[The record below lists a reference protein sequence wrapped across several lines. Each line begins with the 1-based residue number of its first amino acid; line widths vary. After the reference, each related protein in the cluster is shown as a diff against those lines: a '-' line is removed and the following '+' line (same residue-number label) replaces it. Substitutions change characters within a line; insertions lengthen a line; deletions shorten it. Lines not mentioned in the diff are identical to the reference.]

1 VLYFI
6 CRRPVLIHSDL
17 DGFNE
22 WRGGVGRFRPPLKI
36 KFLNEIR
43 HTVFDGKDHLLQIL
57 PAHQHH
63 HHGISQDEIR
73 ALFVVKEI
81 EQDK

>member
-1 VLYFI
+1 
-6 CRRPVLIHSDL
+6 
-17 DGFNE
+17 
-22 WRGGVGRFRPPLKI
+22 
-36 KFLNEIR
+36 
-43 HTVFDGKDHLLQIL
+43 LQIL

-63 HHGISQDEIR
+63 HHGISQDEMR